1 MNSPDFPVIDVQPEN
16 YAKAIQ
22 INSFPLAL
30 IFTLVYVPLLGIFL
44 FKAVRN
50 STYVLWIT
58 AFFCQVRIVSFAMR
72 ALLAKSESAGE
83 NFNLVLAQ
91 QIVYGVGFFGIL
103 YSAYTMVLDRG
114 LIKGTTG
121 SFPLSRITGN
131 RLLIRL
137 ALIAAVSLSV
147 TGAVQAGTSTVQ
159 NTINLGKHLKTIAIV
174 IFLVVAA
181 LLVVHTIFS
190 MSAEARRSS
199 DAKELSSL
207 APHGLHVLL
216 LIGLL
221 LLTRE
226 IFYLATNNK
235 TEQYK
240 ELLFYPFAAGTE
252 LIAVILF
259 LVPGLIP
266 LKRELAET
274 TRVTS
279 Y

>member
-1 MNSPDFPVIDVQPEN
+1 MNSPDFPVIVQPEN
-16 YAKAIQ
+16 YAKAIL

-30 IFTLVYVPLLGIFL
+30 IFTLIYIPLLGLFV

-58 AFFCQVRIVSFAMR
+58 AFFCQVRVVSFAMR
-72 ALLAKSESAGE
+72 AVLAKSESAGE

-91 QIVYGVGFFGIL
+91 QIIYGVGFFGIL

-114 LIKGTTG
+114 LIKGTAG
-121 SFPLSRITGN
+121 SSPLSRITGN

-137 ALIAAVSLSV
+137 ALMAGVSLAV
-147 TGAVQAGTSTVQ
+147 TGAVQAGVGTQ
-159 NTINLGKHLKTIAIV
+159 QKTIDLGKHLKTIAIV

-190 MSAEARRSS
+190 ISAEAKKTS
-199 DAKELSSL
+199 DAKQQQSSL
-207 APHGLHVLL
+207 APYGLHILL
-216 LIGLL
+216 LVGLL
-221 LLTRE
+221 LLIRE
-226 IFYLATNNK
+226 IFYIATNNK
-235 TEQYK
+235 MQQYK
-240 ELLFYPFAAGTE
+240 EQLFYPFAAGTE
-252 LIAVILF
+252 LAAVVLF

-266 LKRELAET
+266 LKRELAEA
-274 TRVTS
+274 TRANP